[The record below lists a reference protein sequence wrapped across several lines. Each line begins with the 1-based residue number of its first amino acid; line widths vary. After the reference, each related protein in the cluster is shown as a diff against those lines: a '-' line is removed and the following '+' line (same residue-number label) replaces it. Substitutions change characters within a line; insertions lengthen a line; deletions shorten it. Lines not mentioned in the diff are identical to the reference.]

1 MRPVVLGCA
10 FLILASG
17 SFPACSRNPPSS
29 GAAPPPAALAAP
41 IATSE
46 VTSAKLQLATA
57 VESDLDLQLGD
68 QSAHAR
74 LGHLRSFLLDQPLPH
89 PSGGVA
95 LLAWRVQIGDQPAA
109 DRGLVRPQRR

>member
-1 MRPVVLGCA
+1 MCTGVRQPQHEHPQLHHDPSDHCLELAEVDLG
-10 FLILASG
+10 LHPWRVGLG
-17 SFPACSRNPPSS
+17 DRH
-29 GAAPPPAALAAP
+29 LAAVQP
-41 IATSE
+41 
-46 VTSAKLQLATA
+46 
-57 VESDLDLQLGD
+57 DLDLQRGD